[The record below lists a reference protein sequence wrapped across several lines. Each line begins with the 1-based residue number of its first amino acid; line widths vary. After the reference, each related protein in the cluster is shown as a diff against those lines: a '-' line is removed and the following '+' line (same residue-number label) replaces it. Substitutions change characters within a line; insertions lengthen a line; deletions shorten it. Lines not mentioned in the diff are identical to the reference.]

1 MLDGE
6 RIPGK
11 FSPVEPLN
19 RVGTARCAVRAAFSG
34 AIIPPAVS
42 RAGTSQRDVP
52 TTVRFMGWK
61 LNQVQRASRSLV
73 FDRVDV
79 NGGIGGGP
87 ALSDAGGAAIRPHA
101 FVLLHLGQ
109 DDF

>member
-34 AIIPPAVS
+34 ATIPPAVS

-52 TTVRFMGWK
+52 TAVGFMG
-61 LNQVQRASRSLV
+61 R
-73 FDRVDV
+73 
-79 NGGIGGGP
+79 
-87 ALSDAGGAAIRPHA
+87 
-101 FVLLHLGQ
+101 VLLDCMDTAKVFISVDLWEFRKSAEFSYSLWPLRCDRDIRRRGW
-109 DDF
+109 